1 MRSVRSD
8 CCVTM
13 SYVWAMIMKFAPR
26 NKIFFWII
34 MNIFIL
40 YFNKLYSSIKFLKFQ
55 LKWKKKLRKEF
66 DNITKIRK
74 ITKRKSHAVTIV
86 IGNNRQKLLLNY
98 LVKFHFC
105 DCSSS
110 CSKTCQWLSIPSIKH
125 VVHVCCG
132 VDALPAIVAW
142 YLMFFGTRGRVCV
155 PVSRLVH
162 EFYGDL

>member
-1 MRSVRSD
+1 
-8 CCVTM
+8 
-13 SYVWAMIMKFAPR
+13 MKFAPR
-26 NKIFFWII
+26 NKISFWII

-55 LKWKKKLRKEF
+55 LKWKKKLKKEF

-86 IGNNRQKLLLNY
+86 IGNNRQESLLNY

-110 CSKTCQWLSIPSIKH
+110 CSKTCQWLSIPSIKR